1 MWYWS
6 PCANV
11 IGRQVTSK
19 GATHRAN
26 PQTDRLMALIS
37 EIDRLL
43 CEKEK
48 RPLQFDT
55 TESSTMS
62 AVSGEEKPDAF
73 QPNRAPKAH
82 EKHLGK

>member
-1 MWYWS
+1 MQPETKTKERWIEL
-6 PCANV
+6 CEQAAV
-11 IGRQVTSK
+11 EQD
-19 GATHRAN
+19 H
-26 PQTDRLMALIS
+26 DRLMALIS